1 MVKQFTEDLKIKS
14 VKYYNKI
21 NNYTKTCEIFE
32 CSQRSLKR
40 WVEKYKLN
48 NNVQRKERIS
58 KSYKL
63 LKIHIDFIKE
73 QLKTNNIITMIQL
86 HQLLKNKFKDLII
99 SRQYLSDIIRD
110 NNITRKRATFKHFP
124 KTFRGQIRDEK
135 EELIKFFNEIKKY
148 KLDDIISIDET
159 SISTSLSVNYCR
171 NDLGKRC
178 IIKTS
183 DNSVFKKYSLL
194 VAISNKKCLG
204 YELYDEGAVNSDR
217 FNIFIEKILKD
228 VKNKLIILDN
238 GQIHKKENTQNI
250 IKNSNNNLLFT
261 IPYHY
266 RLNSIEQ
273 WFNQVKHFIKLD
285 KPTTYELLKIS
296 LKNSIIKIKE
306 EHYKNYF
313 IYAYNKEHYINN
325 KKTSKS
331 SKTRKSKTY
340 KNN

>member
-1 MVKQFTEDLKIKS
+1 
-14 VKYYNKI
+14 
-21 NNYTKTCEIFE
+21 
-32 CSQRSLKR
+32 
-40 WVEKYKLN
+40 
-48 NNVQRKERIS
+48 
-58 KSYKL
+58 
-63 LKIHIDFIKE
+63 
-73 QLKTNNIITMIQL
+73 MIQL

-135 EELIKFFNEIKKY
+135 EELIKFFNEI
-148 KLDDIISIDET
+148 

-296 LKNSIIKIKE
+296 LKNSITKR
-306 EHYKNYF
+306 
-313 IYAYNKEHYINN
+313 
-325 KKTSKS
+325 KTL
-331 SKTRKSKTY
+331 
-340 KNN
+340 